1 MRGPS
6 GFVLNRHE
14 SGGIGQPLLRP
25 SKGLPYS
32 DQLNRGGRFRVSEIW
47 QILKSGHWLSLAGAW
62 LHLTVSFMVWL
73 LVAAMSIPLVTALQ
87 LSDAEIAW
95 LVSLPLLGGALL
107 RMVAGW
113 SADRLGARRTAV
125 VILVVELLV
134 LSWGWVG
141 VSGYGAALVFSL
153 GLGVAGAS
161 FAVALPIASRA
172 YPPSA
177 QGLILGIAASGN
189 VGTVLIL
196 FLAPRWAAVMDWHQ
210 ICGIMAAVVAVTLV
224 AFELLVPRMS
234 PAPEGGEGAWWYH
247 VAELIR
253 QRSAYWLCFLY
264 AITFGGFVGLCSV
277 IPLLLHDV
285 YRIEAIEAGI
295 IAALCG
301 LIGSVI
307 RPIGGYV
314 ADRQGGLRALYY
326 VLPAIAGAVVAVISP
341 SHTMGVAM
349 MVVATAAMGFGNG
362 VVFQLVAEWFPRD
375 IGLASGVV
383 GAAGAVG
390 GFVLPILIGTV
401 KGFSGSYEL
410 GFWLFAGL
418 AVCAWG
424 TVMVALRPNGSSPV
438 NLPS

>member
-1 MRGPS
+1 MPDPS
-6 GFVLNRHE
+6 GFVLNRHA
-14 SGGIGQPLLRP
+14 SGGMGQPLLRP

-32 DQLNRGGRFRVSEIW
+32 CLAETGRWWVSEIW
-47 QILKSGHWLSLAGAW
+47 GIVKSGHWPSLVGAW
-62 LHLTVSFMVWL
+62 VHLTVSFMVWL

-113 SADRLGARRTAV
+113 SADRLGARHTAV

-134 LSWGWVG
+134 LLWGWLG

-177 QGLILGIAASGN
+177 QGFILGLAASGN

-196 FLAPRWAAVMDWHQ
+196 FLAPRWAVAMDWHQ
-210 ICGIMAAVVAVTLV
+210 VCGVMAAVVAATLV
-224 AFELLVPRMS
+224 GFELLVPRMT
-234 PAPEGGEGAWWYH
+234 PAPEAREGAWWRQ
-247 VAELIR
+247 VVDLIQ
-253 QRSAYWLCFLY
+253 QRSACWLCFLY
-264 AITFGGFVGLCSV
+264 AITIGGFVGLCSV

-285 YRIEAIEAGI
+285 YRLEAIEAGI
-295 IAALCG
+295 VAAFCG
-301 LIGSVI
+301 LIGSLI

-314 ADRQGGLRALYY
+314 ADRRGGLRALYY
-326 VLPAIAGAVVAVISP
+326 VLPAIAGAVVAVVSP

-362 VVFQLVAEWFPRD
+362 VIFQLVAEWFPRN

-390 GFVLPILIGTV
+390 GFVLPMLIGTM
-401 KGFSGSYEL
+401 KGLSGSYEL